1 MMSIYLRVLPG
12 PLILLVGACSF
23 DSTGLATMGPATT
36 SFTSST
42 SSTSFTSST
51 SSTSNQETDA
61 LTDPST
67 DPSAPTTNPT
77 GDPTGGATGDVTTDP
92 TGDLTTDPTAPAT
105 TTTDSTGGAVCGD
118 GSVEGGEACDDGA
131 MNGPG
136 MTCNANCQLNVC
148 GDMDVGPGESCDD
161 GNEVD
166 GDGCSALC
174 VSEDCGDKMVQNPE
188 ECDDGNQNDNDACTN
203 ACTLADCGDGI
214 LQDGVDECEDGNND
228 DTDACVACANAIC
241 GDGKVQA
248 GVEDCDDG
256 NDNDNDVCPD
266 ACKFVKRVFV
276 SSVEYDGDL
285 GDVAGA
291 DAKCATLANKANLP
305 GTFLAW
311 VSAQNP
317 NTAPAMR
324 FMKAM
329 IPYVKANGEKVADD
343 WTDLIDGSLD
353 TPINVYEDGK
363 NASGEQQVW
372 TNVAANGTEDPDDIY
387 DCGDWKDDGIF
398 GSIGNW
404 QKADGGWTNL
414 DANIHS
420 CGDSRRLYCFQQ

>member
-1 MMSIYLRVLPG
+1 MPIHLRVLPG
-12 PLILLVGACSF
+12 LLVLLVGACSF
-23 DSTGLATMGPATT
+23 DSTGLATMGPAT
-36 SFTSST
+36 
-42 SSTSFTSST
+42 
-51 SSTSNQETDA
+51 

-67 DPSAPTTNPT
+67 DPSAPTTSGPTTSPT
-77 GDPTGGATGDVTTDP
+77 GDPTDGATGDVTTDATDP
-92 TGDLTTDPTAPAT
+92 TGDLTTDPTDPAT
-105 TTTDSTGGAVCGD
+105 TDPTTDPTTDSTGGTVCGD

-136 MTCNANCQLNVC
+136 MMCNADCQLNVC
-148 GDMDVGPGESCDD
+148 GDMDVGTGESCDD
-161 GNEVD
+161 CNEVD

-174 VSEDCGDKMVQNPE
+174 ISEDCGDKMVQNPE
-188 ECDDGNQNDNDACTN
+188 ECDDGNDNDNDDCTN
-203 ACTLADCGDGI
+203 ACTIADCGDGI

-228 DTDACVACANAIC
+228 DSDACVACADAFC

-248 GVEDCDDG
+248 GVEECDDG
-256 NDNDNDVCPD
+256 NDNDNDMCPD
-266 ACKFVKRVFV
+266 ECKFVKRVFV

-291 DAKCATLANKANLP
+291 DAKCATLAKNANLP

-311 VSAQNP
+311 VSAQNS

-329 IPYVKANGEKVADD
+329 IPYVKANGEKVADN
-343 WTDLIDGSLD
+343 WTDLIDGLLD

-363 NASGEQQVW
+363 NASGEQEVW

-387 DCGDWKDDGIF
+387 DCGDWKDDNLY

-404 QKADGGWTNL
+404 QKTDGGWTNL
-414 DANIHS
+414 DAEIHS